1 MLALITGA
9 SAGFGRAIAKRF
21 VKEGHQVILLARRK
35 ERLEELK
42 DELGEGCVLSIA
54 SDICD
59 SHTIQSAL
67 TPYAKDIDLLINNAG
82 LALGVESAQ
91 ECKLEDWEQM
101 IQTNILGLVKI
112 THFILPFM
120 VEKSR
125 GHIINIGSIAGSYPY
140 AGGNVYGASKA
151 FVKQFSLNLR
161 ADLIDKNI
169 RVSNIEPGLCKGSEF
184 SLVRFRGDA
193 QKVEELYK
201 NSNALRPEDIAE
213 SVFWCASLPAHIN
226 INRIE
231 LMPTSQA
238 SAGLK
243 VHKKL
248 P

>member
-1 MLALITGA
+1 M
-9 SAGFGRAIAKRF
+9 
-21 VKEGHQVILLARRK
+21 
-35 ERLEELK
+35 
-42 DELGEGCVLSIA
+42 
-54 SDICD
+54 
-59 SHTIQSAL
+59 
-67 TPYAKDIDLLINNAG
+67 
-82 LALGVESAQ
+82 
-91 ECKLEDWEQM
+91 
-101 IQTNILGLVKI
+101 
-112 THFILPFM
+112 
-120 VEKSR
+120 
-125 GHIINIGSIAGSYPY
+125 
-140 AGGNVYGASKA
+140 
-151 FVKQFSLNLR
+151 KQFSLNLR

-169 RVSNIEPGLCKGSEF
+169 RVSNIEPGLCEGSEF

-201 NSNALRPEDIAE
+201 NSHALRPEDIAE